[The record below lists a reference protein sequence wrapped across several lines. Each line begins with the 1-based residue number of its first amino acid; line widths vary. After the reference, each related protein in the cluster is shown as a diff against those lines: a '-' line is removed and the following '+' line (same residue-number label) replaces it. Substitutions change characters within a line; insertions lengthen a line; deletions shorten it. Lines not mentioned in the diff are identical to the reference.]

1 MARVQLRKHQRE
13 ALDAIISALEL
24 PVHGDVPSGGLRAT
38 VIAAPGSGKTLIAA
52 EAARRLVPGGR
63 VLVLVPT
70 LDLLTQTV
78 EAWQAAG
85 HRGKMI
91 AVCSLSGDT
100 MLGALGVRATT
111 SAPQLALWAGSGPVV
126 VFATYASLA
135 PQEVEDGRTLE
146 GGEPVPGVLER
157 ALQGVYGQKLE
168 GFDLAVV
175 DEAHR
180 TSGDAV
186 KAWAAIHD
194 NARVPAVRRLYMT
207 ATARV
212 WEVPASPGRQDGAEV
227 AEVREGASGGFQ
239 GRVVASM
246 DDEALYGP
254 QVFTY
259 GLMEAQERGTLAPF
273 VVDVLEIRDPEAGPA
288 EGRAAGL
295 EEVRGRR
302 LAALQAALLKHTD
315 TTGVRSLMTFHHRT
329 LEAMAFARALPETA
343 AELHGSDPL
352 TYPERVGS
360 DWLSG
365 QHTAGERRAVL
376 DRFANG
382 WDAEGWKTAVS
393 FLASCRVL
401 GEGVDIRGERGVGG
415 VVFAD
420 TRSSAV
426 DIVQN
431 IGRALRQDPG
441 EGKVARIIVPIFLAP
456 GENPQ
461 NMTASPSYR
470 PLVAV
475 LQGLRS
481 HEEAIIERLVLHS
494 RPTRSGTPDDV
505 RALDPHQPADH
516 GGTEPDEDERD
527 GSEGDAAGSEPGSR
541 DGAPEAGAA
550 LLQFSTPR
558 DPDVIASF
566 LRTRVLR
573 PESEVWLTGY
583 NALRRWVAEH
593 GHAQVPLHATIDL
606 TEHEG
611 VHEGE
616 DAETEKAEREK
627 ADGGREESAF
637 ALGSWVSEQRR
648 QQREGVLRPWRGELL
663 DELGMVWSVHD
674 IAFWRKLTAAR
685 DYYAV
690 AGTLAAPK
698 NAIMDD
704 VAIGQALA
712 NFRKPGGLGKDPV
725 RAAQRRAE
733 LEAIDPDWNP
743 TWPIPWQRHWAKVRQ
758 CLDGGAA
765 LEEIRPG
772 VHVGGEDI
780 GTWLTE
786 QATAWHQLSPGQREK
801 LTELGIQAP
810 EDTAGKPERAA
821 GRTLLPAEA
830 STWEKNLTALRQFH
844 QREGH
849 SRVPRQHREPV
860 MVDDGTG
867 TGGYVEHQVRLGVW
881 RSNTRSRRTSL
892 PAELEQQLADLGLF
906 N

>member
-1 MARVQLRKHQRE
+1 MARFQLRKHQRE

-24 PVHGDVPSGGLRAT
+24 PSHGDVPSDGLRAT

-91 AVCSLSGDT
+91 AVCSLSGDS

-111 SAPQLALWAGSGPVV
+111 SAPQLALWAGSGPVT

-146 GGEPVPGVLER
+146 EGEPVPGVLER

-180 TSGDAV
+180 TSGDAA

-194 NARVPAVRRLYMT
+194 NARVPAARRLYMT

-212 WEVPASPGRQDGAEV
+212 WEVPASSGRQDGVEV

-246 DDEALYGP
+246 DDEAMYGP

-273 VVDVLEIRDPEAGPA
+273 VVDVLEIRDPEAPGA
-288 EGRAAGL
+288 GAAGL

-302 LAALQAALLKHTD
+302 LAALQAALLKHMD

-329 LEAMAFARALPETA
+329 LEAMAFARTLPETA
-343 AELHGSDPL
+343 AELHDSDPL

-382 WDAEGWKTAVS
+382 WDAEGWKTEVS

-461 NMTASPSYR
+461 NMTASASYR

-505 RALDPHQPADH
+505 RALDPHQPASRDD
-516 GGTEPDEDERD
+516 TEPGGNEPDGQER
-527 GSEGDAAGSEPGSR
+527 GATGSKSASSEGAA
-541 DGAPEAGAA
+541 EAGVP
-550 LLQFSTPR
+550 LLRFSSPR

-583 NALRRWVAEH
+583 NALRRWVTEH
-593 GHAQVPLHATIDL
+593 GHAQVPLHATINL
-606 TEHEG
+606 TEHES
-611 VHEGE
+611 EGE
-616 DAETEKAEREK
+616 GEGEGEH
-627 ADGGREESAF
+627 DGEGEGESTF

-685 DYYAV
+685 DYHARH
-690 AGTLAAPK
+690 GTLAAPK
-698 NAIMDD
+698 GAVIDD

-712 NFRKPGGLGKDPV
+712 NFRKPGGLGKNPE
-725 RAAQRRAE
+725 RAAQRRAQ

-758 CLDGGAA
+758 CLEDGAT
-765 LEEIRPG
+765 LEELQPG
-772 VHVGGEDI
+772 VRVGGEDI

-786 QATAWHQLSPGQREK
+786 QTTTWHQLSTRQQEK
-801 LTELGIQAP
+801 LTQLGLRPPADA
-810 EDTAGKPERAA
+810 ERCTAAAA
-821 GRTLLPAEA
+821 GSVVISAQA
-830 STWEKNLTALRQFH
+830 SAQEKNLAALHQYH

-849 SRVPRQHREPV
+849 VRVPRAHRETLLI
-860 MVDDGTG
+860 DNSTN
-867 TGGYVEHQVRLGVW
+867 GYIEHQVRLGVW
-881 RSNTRSRRTSL
+881 RSNTRNRRATL
-892 PAELEQQLADLGLF
+892 PTELQQQLAQLGLF